1 MKTTPVTLSSN
12 ANSDV
17 KNDSPHLKKQKNPVH
32 AAQPAHGRNNCSLC
46 QDQQH
51 PLYLCPSFKSMAVEA
66 RSAHIK
72 GSNSCFNC
80 LGMGHT

>member
-17 KNDSPHLKKQKNPVH
+17 KNDSPHHLKKHKNPVH
-32 AAQPAHGRNNCSLC
+32 AAQPAHSRNNCSLC
-46 QDQQH
+46 RDQQH

-72 GSNSCFNC
+72 G
-80 LGMGHT
+80 